1 MESGAGAAGDR
12 DEQGRNDEVLEV
24 CFFAAECLERG
35 KREVDSAAE
44 AGDQNADNGEDHH
57 AVEQVGAEVVTRLE
71 EYPDRDEGCDRDV
84 SADEYDPEGT
94 ACSKTELQSEE
105 QESKDADDTDY
116 RSRNDSEA
124 GAVCEETVYYSQDY
138 EEHGYNCGRLISGR
152 LCYDACA
159 VRHEGSGDDVYE
171 GRNDEHENEQSE
183 DQEQLMGSL
192 THGVADNI
200 ADGFAAMTYRGEE
213 CAPVM
218 KAADENATQDTPQE
232 NGDPAVDGSLYRA
245 VDRACACDGG
255 EVVPHK
261 YRGLGS
267 DIVDAISHGDCRGLS

>member
-1 MESGAGAAGDR
+1 MGWRSFSEAI
-12 DEQGRNDEVLEV
+12 
-24 CFFAAECLERG
+24 CLE
-35 KREVDSAAE
+35 EVPEATSEWNPEQAPQATVMNRVGTMKFWRFASLPPNAWNAGSAKL
-44 AGDQNADNGEDHH
+44 
-57 AVEQVGAEVVTRLE
+57 TLLLKLE
-71 EYPDRDEGCDRDV
+71 IRTPIMA

-152 LCYDACA
+152 LCYDACT
-159 VRHEGSGDDVYE
+159 VRHERSGDDVYE

-192 THGVADNI
+192 AHGVADNI